1 MGQREIARYYTL
13 SDDDLKRIRR
23 HRRDHNRL
31 GYAVQL
37 GLLRYPGW
45 PFRPAESVPVPMI
58 TYIAAQLRVGPKLIK
73 EYSTTRDTTRREHLA
88 HERSCAY
95 RLVDRRLTRRRRNT
109 GAHHPKPFVSQG
121 SSDLRCES
129 STDRISWAWDTDVFC
144 SSRMAR
150 RVLVF
155 QADGQK
161 ASDLRCGGRNNPAQG
176 AVDRACV
183 LKEK

>member
-45 PFRPAESVPVPMI
+45 PFRPADALPQPMI
-58 TYIAAQLRVGPKLIK
+58 TYIAAQLGVGPKLIK

-88 HERSCAY
+88 QVQREFGFTSFTAEVRDELAQWLLPIALRDERAMA
-95 RLVDRRLTRRRRNT
+95 LVSGLLDEMRTRKIVLPALST
-109 GAHHPKPFVSQG
+109 VEGIVVDTLSLSPK
-121 SSDLRCES
+121 R
-129 STDRISWAWDTDVFC
+129 
-144 SSRMAR
+144 
-150 RVLVF
+150 
-155 QADGQK
+155 
-161 ASDLRCGGRNNPAQG
+161 
-176 AVDRACV
+176 
-183 LKEK
+183 